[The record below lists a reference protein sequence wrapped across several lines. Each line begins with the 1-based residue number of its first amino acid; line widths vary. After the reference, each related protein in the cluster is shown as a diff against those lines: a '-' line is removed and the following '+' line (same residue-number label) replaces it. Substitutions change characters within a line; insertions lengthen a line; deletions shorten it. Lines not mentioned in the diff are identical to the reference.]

1 MDPVGASTA
10 VVAVG
15 VVAAAAADAAG
26 VCVGASGRTRLGTL
40 ATQQDD
46 EDMG

>member
-10 VVAVG
+10 VEAVG

-26 VCVGASGRTRLGTL
+26 VGVGASGRARVGTL
-40 ATQQDD
+40 ATQQ
-46 EDMG
+46 EDKYMR

>member
-10 VVAVG
+10 VEAVG

-26 VCVGASGRTRLGTL
+26 VGVGASGRARVGTL
-40 ATQQDD
+40 ATQQED

>member
-10 VVAVG
+10 VEAVG
-15 VVAAAAADAAG
+15 VVAADAADAAG
-26 VCVGASGRTRLGTL
+26 VGASGRARVGTL
-40 ATQQDD
+40 AAQQED